1 MALVR
6 WLTVA
11 AFVLPFACRAAAQT
25 PAGPPPFENLQ
36 YFPKDISRERLTQRM
51 REFSFALNVRCQYC
65 HAGGDG
71 VSFDGVSFASDE
83 KPAKRAARF
92 MLRMVDTLN
101 ETTLAAAPARRSP
114 PVKLDCVHCHR
125 GSAVPTTLAAELTRV
140 IDAAGI
146 PAAVTRYKE
155 LRDNMAAGRYDFG
168 EWSMN
173 ELARSLSEQGKT
185 EAAIAMLELNAE
197 YYPKSASIDM
207 GLAELHRQR
216 GEKDKAIARYRMVL
230 QKDPKNVPARRALEA
245 LEGKP

>member
-1 MALVR
+1 MAYVR
-6 WLTVA
+6 LLTVA
-11 AFVLPFACRAAAQT
+11 ALVVPLACPAAAQT
-25 PAGPPPFENLQ
+25 PAAPPPLENLQ
-36 YFPKDISRERLTQRM
+36 HFPKDISRERLVQRM

-65 HAGGDG
+65 HIGGDG
-71 VSFDGVSFASDE
+71 VSFEGVNFASDE

-101 ETTLAAAPARRSP
+101 ETTLAAVPTRRNP
-114 PVKLDCVHCHR
+114 PVKVDCVHCHR

-140 IDAAGI
+140 IDASGI

-155 LRDNMAAGRYDFG
+155 LRNDMTSGRFDFG

-173 ELARSLSEQGKT
+173 ELARSLMEQDKT